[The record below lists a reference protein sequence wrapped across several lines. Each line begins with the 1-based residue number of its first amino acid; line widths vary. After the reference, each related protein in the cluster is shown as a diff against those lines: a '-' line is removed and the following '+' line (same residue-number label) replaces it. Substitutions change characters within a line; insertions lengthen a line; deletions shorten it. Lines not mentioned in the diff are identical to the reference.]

1 MKAEWEARER
11 SLTIQLDEAHRRE
24 ARLEREC
31 RRLLR
36 EVDRL
41 EELLG
46 YVRDGQRPGMTLGG
60 HRIPVAQS
68 NPNARTPTLD
78 VRGARRAGG

>member
-46 YVRDGQRPGMTLGG
+46 YVRDGQRPGMTVGG
-60 HRIPVAQS
+60 HRMAVSI

-78 VRGARRAGG
+78 VRGARRVGG